1 VFSILGDKEMGKTK
15 LDYAMNVHMQRI
27 VRGENRPFCYRDF
40 LEFEVDGKKYSMTHG
55 TFRNKISKLMKDGYA
70 QWQYSS
76 GLAFYSL
83 KGFNFT
89 KPKPR
94 MTDNRTVVSP
104 LSSLSSVSFIDS
116 LPSDKHAL
124 HDIRYRFK
132 VDSIWTVITNS
143 HPELKPNDIS
153 KDIALDPIVTHDLT
167 IKTTIHHTDT
177 VSVIVACSLNP
188 VAVDLRGLLRLSNA
202 LTRVEERLLR
212 YLDSAPLSLSSLS
225 IPDHNSWTVTMW
237 HFGKDYY
244 EEYTGEKF
252 EIAWEDGENALMRIY
267 TKDLNNMTRI
277 RRERQEY
284 PNKRFDE
291 AIDEK
296 MNTLVEMRTPIA
308 KDV

>member
-1 VFSILGDKEMGKTK
+1 MAKTK
-15 LDYAMNVHMQRI
+15 LDHAMKVHMQRI
-27 VRGENRPFCYRDF
+27 VRGEGRPFCFRDF
-40 LEFEVDGKKYSMTHG
+40 LEFEVDGKKYSMAYG
-55 TFRNKISKLMKDGYA
+55 TFRNKISQYVRNGYA
-70 QWQYSS
+70 QLEYIS
-76 GLAFYSL
+76 GPAFYSL

-94 MTDNRTVVSP
+94 MTDHHTMV
-104 LSSLSSVSFIDS
+104 SSLSSVSSLSFIDS

-132 VDSIWTVITNS
+132 VDNIWNAITTN
-143 HPELKPNDIS
+143 HPELKPNEVS
-153 KDIALDPIVTHDLT
+153 KDIALDPIATHDIT
-167 IKTTIHHTDT
+167 IKITIHHTDT

-188 VAVDLRGLLRLSNA
+188 IAVDLKGLLRLSNA

-212 YLDSAPLSLSSLS
+212 YLDSAPLSLSLS

-237 HFGKDYY
+237 HFGKDSY

-267 TKDLNNMTRI
+267 TKDLNDMTRI

-291 AIDEK
+291 AMDEK
-296 MNTLVEMRTPIA
+296 LPTTIKMRA
-308 KDV
+308 VD